1 MTAPSVL
8 SHIASAGPEFLPA
21 APRRAQRTVGFGN
34 SRQSGPQAPEGAVLT
49 FDTSTGSAGAPFDA
63 WTETTSSGPFGGTI
77 TVVNSGSSTFEAWIR
92 TTATA
97 EQTIFAAPNGGGGAL
112 AGITI
117 VGDRIQVYWGA
128 SGAPAA
134 VCDDTT
140 PVSDGRWHHVAVT
153 FDSTAAPNS
162 SSLVTFYKDGIGV
175 AGAALPAVVGV
186 GGSPQLG
193 VGFGSSAGFVGTL
206 YDVRW
211 WTLPHTQLEIAT
223 QRFTP
228 PPPSQALA
236 FASTFDRTDNEVRNR
251 VDTQSGFVTGGSV
264 VWAELP
270 SRPTF
275 VLQLTGDPED
285 CAAIGGPVAPVTT
298 DGSTFECWLKMSTN
312 PGVAGTDQNLLA
324 FGPGL
329 DGAYIYYSGQQTGPD
344 TIGTDWRNSAPLSVD
359 TRPVSDGGWHHVA
372 VVFDRGSVTF
382 YKDGVPTTESL
393 SMPAPYAPRTSG
405 SQPQIGAASE
415 FGNPGSFNGYVYD
428 ARIWSVARQI
438 DEIQSFMYATLNGDE
453 QDLAVLCNFNG
464 ADAALPDSLNPV
476 NEVTAVAGSLTGSAA
491 VVVADLPIEPLPT
504 TVWSIPLT
512 GISPI
517 GPKVDALGLVC
528 AETVQLPNGSV
539 GAQLTSVDIQSATVN
554 WTWPS
559 SGPMPSRQAAPALA
573 TGGGMAWIGVQDP
586 GDPTAAELY
595 GVSMA
600 DGSQA
605 WDPVPV
611 EGTGF
616 CTGLV
621 PGAGGVAFIT
631 IVPSEFGASPD
642 LYFVDSTGTVVFT
655 TPIPAD
661 NPQTVCDPVISGD
674 SVYTV
679 SNVTVADQQQAI
691 LTAYSISGGGVP
703 VWDPPTAPQIPFWV
717 SAALAANGMIYVVGN
732 GGSVLAFDA
741 TSGTPI
747 WVYPNGSGTAINSA
761 HRPVVVAGAL
771 YIGGTDGNLYALD
784 ANTGAYLWQV
794 DTGSTIITD
803 LIAEDT
809 VVSFA
814 NQGDGRDTP
823 PTFFAVDTV
832 GGGQD
837 VLTYPV
843 PAANTI
849 LSAQGAVNGVV
860 YFYGE
865 QTVYAV
871 NMDNL
876 TREFRVE
883 TQLIVEDY
891 DTTPPADGSTSLTPM
906 GTDTSFRVTLTLT
919 DELQYPRAKQAVK
932 LWASGDLYITN
943 YLDGTGNPLHIGVN
957 DSQWLETDS
966 SGTLALAISAYDD
979 GVHGGSKTS
988 TPLLVCPALLA
999 WSNFMG
1005 PQESIVIYPD
1015 HDHLA
1020 SLSNVQGSAPAEL
1033 ADTSGPQPLYLDQA
1047 YGYDTSSPMV
1057 NSDYQNANDYG
1068 AIAQGLQNIV
1078 GNVDPTT
1085 LNAVLGSS
1093 PTNRRYL
1100 AKRPMPNVAFRP
1112 VGATSTQRQYVP
1124 VNANFTMTLAKG
1136 SSTFTPGV
1144 ADLSRPDHLPPAQ
1157 PNLSGLSDFDRFV
1170 TNVVKGAEQ
1179 LAKVAWQDAEA
1190 GLTAALHSAED
1201 SFTFAITCLEDA
1213 VTVCVGFLKSVVN
1226 DIRQTI
1232 QWLSALF
1239 DWEHIVANHNFLK
1252 QLIANPNPTNDP
1264 TVTTGVLQQL
1274 QTWVSGS
1281 GALSGTLSTQ
1291 MKGQAASSAGTTGGG
1306 LQGSTAQSSAGPN
1319 TDPQAALGSSGAGSG
1334 GQSTW
1339 MQQKFQENSGMR
1351 DAQSGTP
1358 GGTGSGASIPPA
1370 IGDSD
1375 TVVQLMES
1383 FVTSVEKTISQDFS
1397 TFPAQLEAKLT
1408 TIKSTL
1414 ADPKSLLGTGFADI
1428 LAVFTTLA
1436 DDLIDVG
1443 VGIADDF
1450 ATLVAGLISEM
1461 IDSLTQPLNIPFISD
1476 LWKKLTGDQ
1485 LTVLDMLTLLM
1496 AVPATVLIAI
1506 ITGSAVA
1513 PGELET
1519 TVGLGSHPWNK
1530 QDWEFLFIGLADF
1543 TFNTFTAISDG
1554 YSFWFS
1560 AISSGE
1566 VVGPV
1571 EKVIGFLLNCM
1582 DVLAL
1587 VGSLLTSLWAN
1598 SRPGG
1603 SAWEDKDW
1611 AFWAVQFLPVA
1622 VNYAYVFWGGGANVL
1637 LAGNIDGVIARDLIF
1652 GVIRLIFSAAWC
1664 GKWPGSYRDAPGAP
1678 GLVIASNLMGVLA
1691 NLSDI
1696 ASIFGQWD
1704 VTVGAKVLT
1713 GIVGAGLTFGGFIA
1727 PMVVEHA

>member
-8 SHIASAGPEFLPA
+8 SHLASTGPEFLPA
-21 APRRAQRTVGFGN
+21 APRRAQRPVGFGN
-34 SRQSGPQAPEGAVLT
+34 SRQSGPQAPEGTVLT
-49 FDTSTGSAGAPFDA
+49 FDTGTGSAAAPFDA
-63 WTETTSSGPFGGTI
+63 WTETTSSGPFGGQI

-92 TTATA
+92 TTVTA
-97 EQTIFAAPNGGGGAL
+97 EQTIFAAPTGGAGAL

-128 SGAPAA
+128 SVAPAA

-140 PVSDGRWHHVAVT
+140 PVSDGRWHHIAVS
-153 FDSTAAPNS
+153 FDATADPNS
-162 SSLVTFYKDGIGV
+162 APVVTFYKDGTGV
-175 AGAALPAVVGV
+175 AGTALPAVLGV
-186 GGSPQLG
+186 GGDPQLA

-211 WTLPHTQLEIAT
+211 WILPRTQLEIAT

-228 PPPSQALA
+228 PAPSEALA
-236 FASTFDRTDNEVRNR
+236 FASSFDRTDNQVRNR
-251 VDTQSGFVTGGSV
+251 VDTQSGAVTGGSV

-270 SRPTF
+270 SRPTY
-275 VLQLTGDPED
+275 VLQLTGDPAD
-285 CAAIGGPVAPVTT
+285 CATIGGPVTPVTT
-298 DGSTFECWLKMSTN
+298 DGSTFECWLKMSTD

-393 SMPAPYAPRTSG
+393 SMPAPYAARTSG
-405 SQPQIGAASE
+405 SQPQIGAASA

-428 ARIWSVARQI
+428 ARVWSVARQL
-438 DEIQSFMYATLNGDE
+438 DEIQSFMYAALNGDE
-453 QDLAVLCNFNG
+453 QDLVVLCNFNG
-464 ADAALPDSLNPV
+464 ADAALPDSLNPI
-476 NEVTAVAGSLTGSAA
+476 NEVTAVPGNLSGSAA

-512 GISPI
+512 GVSPI
-517 GPKVDALGLVC
+517 GPKLDPLGLVC
-528 AETVQLPNGSV
+528 AETVRQQDGSV

-559 SGPMPSRQAAPALA
+559 SGPLPSRQSAPALA
-573 TGGGMAWIGVQDP
+573 TGGGVAWIGVQDP
-586 GDPTAAELY
+586 DDPTAAELY
-595 GVSMA
+595 GVSLA

-621 PGAGGVAFIT
+621 TGAGGVAFIT
-631 IVPSEFGASPD
+631 IDPTGNAASPD
-642 LYFVDSTGTVVFT
+642 LYFVDSTGRVVFT
-655 TPIPAD
+655 TPVPAD
-661 NPQTVCDPVISGD
+661 NPETVCDPVISGD
-674 SVYTV
+674 YVYTV
-679 SNVTVADQQQAI
+679 SNVTVDDQQRAI
-691 LTAYSISGGGVP
+691 LTAYSISGAGVP
-703 VWDPPTAPQIPFWV
+703 VWDPPPAPQIQFWV
-717 SAALAANGMIYVVGN
+717 SAALVANEMIYVVGN

-741 TSGTPI
+741 TSGARV
-747 WVYPNGSGTAINSA
+747 WAYPSGSGSPINSA

-794 DTGSTIITD
+794 DTGSTIVTD

-809 VVSFA
+809 VLSFA

-832 GGGQD
+832 GSGQD
-837 VLTYPV
+837 ILSYPV

-871 NMDNL
+871 NMDSL
-876 TREFRVE
+876 AREFRVE

-943 YLDGTGNPLHIGVN
+943 YLDGNGNPLHIGVN
-957 DSQWLETDS
+957 DTQWLETDS
-966 SGTLALAISAYDD
+966 SGTLALAISAYSD
-979 GVHGGSKTS
+979 GVHGGSNAS
-988 TPLLVCPALLA
+988 IPLLVCPALFA

-1020 SLSNVQGSAPAEL
+1020 SLSNVQGAAPAEL

-1047 YGYDTSSPMV
+1047 YGYDTSSPML
-1057 NSDYQNANDYG
+1057 SPDYQNANDYG

-1124 VNANFTMTLAKG
+1124 VNANFTMTLQSG
-1136 SSTFTPGV
+1136 SSTFTPGA
-1144 ADLSRPDHLPPAQ
+1144 ADLSRPDHLPPAK
-1157 PNLSGLSDFDRFV
+1157 PNLSGLSDFDNFV
-1170 TNVVKGAEQ
+1170 DRVIKKGEK
-1179 LAKVAWQDAEA
+1179 LVTLAWQKADAD
-1190 GLTAALHSAED
+1190 LTAALHSAKD

-1226 DIRQTI
+1226 DIRQAI

-1274 QTWVSGS
+1274 QNWVSGS
-1281 GALSGTLSTQ
+1281 GTLSGTLSAQ
-1291 MKGQAASSAGTTGGG
+1291 MKGQAASSVGTTSGG
-1306 LQGSTAQSSAGPN
+1306 LQGSTAQSSAGPT

-1339 MQQKFQENSGMR
+1339 MQQKFQEQSGMR
-1351 DAQSGTP
+1351 DSQSGTP
-1358 GGTGSGASIPPA
+1358 GGAGSGATIPPTIA
-1370 IGDSD
+1370 DSD
-1375 TVVQLMES
+1375 TVVQLMEN
-1383 FVTSVEKTISQDFS
+1383 FVSGVETTISQTFS
-1397 TFPAQLEAKLT
+1397 TFPTQLEAQLT

-1428 LAVFTTLA
+1428 LAVFATLG

-1450 ATLVAGLISEM
+1450 ATLLAGLITEM
-1461 IDSLTQPLNIPFISD
+1461 INSLTQPLNIPFISD

-1506 ITGSAVA
+1506 ITGSGVA
-1513 PGELET
+1513 PGELEA
-1519 TVGLGSHPWNK
+1519 TVGLGSQPWNK

-1543 TFNTFTAISDG
+1543 VFNTFTAICDG
-1554 YSFWFS
+1554 YAFFMSV
-1560 AISSGE
+1560 ISSGE
-1566 VVGPV
+1566 ELKAF
-1571 EKVIGFLLNCM
+1571 EKVIVFLLTCADM
-1582 DVLAL
+1582 LAL
-1587 VGSLLTSLWAN
+1587 VFSLLTALWA
-1598 SRPGG
+1598 SGRPGG
-1603 SAWEDKDW
+1603 SAWEGKDW

-1637 LAGNIDGVIARDLIF
+1637 LAGDIFGVVARDLLF
-1652 GVIRLIFSAAWC
+1652 GVIRLIFSAAWA

-1678 GLVIASNLMGVLA
+1678 GLVIASNMMGVLA

-1696 ASIFGQWD
+1696 AYLFEQTY